1 MSDLKAM
8 RSAKSLKGEARR
20 FLASSLALLLS
31 WTAVIPAATSSAFA
45 QQSTEDVRFF
55 HHDAHGAILAVTNR
69 DGQVVWRDSPRPFGD
84 VDGSASASG
93 HSKFLDR
100 PLEPT
105 GLYELGERFY
115 DPRYGRF
122 LSQDPASLLEVDV
135 TKPDGFNRFAYG
147 LNNPYRYND
156 ATGRVP
162 VETILDAID
171 IGVSLHDLWNEP
183 SWSNGLFLAWSIGA
197 VLLPYIPG
205 AWVRRVAKA
214 GKHVDTA
221 SDVTDAV
228 RVGDH
233 VADAARGTALEG
245 ANFAQKT
252 FGSMFS
258 RGGAFAGRSVD
269 DVAAALRAG
278 AMSPSEVPINYIV
291 RDGNTLILNT
301 RSAQALE
308 AAGIPR
314 SAWNAVNRTG
324 QEVFENMLTG
334 QLQRNGL
341 TSAGAAT
348 VRRSG
353 GM

>member
-8 RSAKSLKGEARR
+8 RSAKSLKGEASR

-197 VLLPYIPG
+197 V
-205 AWVRRVAKA
+205 RA
-214 GKHVDTA
+214 GDRA
-221 SDVTDAV
+221 
-228 RVGDH
+228 
-233 VADAARGTALEG
+233 ADAARGG
-245 ANFAQKT
+245 AQVVRVGQAGESAVPAAYNIGDNAKILVNGRNRIPDGLTNTVLSEVKNVKSLSFSRQLRDFADFAQQ
-252 FGSMFS
+252 
-258 RGGAFAGRSVD
+258 RGRRFDLYVRPNTTLSGALQEAVPQGTIN
-269 DVAAALRAG
+269 LRF
-278 AMSPSEVPINYIV
+278 
-291 RDGNTLILNT
+291 
-301 RSAQALE
+301 
-308 AAGIPR
+308 IP
-314 SAWNAVNRTG
+314 
-324 QEVFENMLTG
+324 
-334 QLQRNGL
+334 
-341 TSAGAAT
+341 
-348 VRRSG
+348 
-353 GM
+353 